1 MSLAAALGI
10 TAFTAFAVL
19 CAVLCYAACVA
30 GGRANDRMAG
40 LSKEDKKGGNNES
53 T

>member
-30 GGRANDRMAG
+30 AGRANDRMEG
-40 LSKEDKKGGNNES
+40 LSKEDRRGDNDD
-53 T
+53 